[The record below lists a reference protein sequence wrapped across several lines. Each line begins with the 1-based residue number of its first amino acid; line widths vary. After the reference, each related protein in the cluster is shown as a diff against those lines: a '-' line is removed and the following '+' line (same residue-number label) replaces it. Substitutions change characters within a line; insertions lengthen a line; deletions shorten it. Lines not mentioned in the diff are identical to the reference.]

1 MIKFILKFFSYN
13 ILFLTGDT
21 LVLDRWLWLK
31 KRIKLLNR
39 SFKFIDV
46 GCGAGQFVIGLN
58 KLNFLCD
65 GVDVDTDKLH
75 KAKSRADL
83 LNLNR
88 EDMFRDNINH
98 IQNNEYDGL
107 ITFEC
112 IEHIINDKK
121 FIHDCSRVLKKNGY
135 LFLTT
140 PYKNLNP
147 ITSDD
152 LEISTY
158 EDGGHV
164 RVGYDKEML
173 FSLLGENF
181 YDIKISY
188 CSGFLSQKLTYF
200 YRRLFRINKYLAML
214 CIFPLR
220 PFQIIFDNYVTKIL
234 NYKKFS
240 ICVEARK
247 N

>member
-1 MIKFILKFFSYN
+1 MIKFILKFFSHN

-31 KRIKLLNR
+31 KRIKLLNG

-46 GCGAGQFVIGLN
+46 GCGAGQFVIGIN
-58 KLNFLCD
+58 KLNFFCD
-65 GVDVDTDKLH
+65 GIDVDINKLK
-75 KAKSRADL
+75 KAKRRAEL

-88 EDMFRDNINH
+88 KDIFRDNINF
-98 IQNNEYDGL
+98 IQNNEYDCL

-121 FIHDCSRVLKKNGY
+121 FINDCSRVIKKDGY

-147 ITSDD
+147 ITSGD

-164 RVGYDKEML
+164 RVGYDKAML
-173 FSLLGENF
+173 FSLLGDNF

-188 CSGFLSQKLTYF
+188 CSGFLSQKLTYL
-200 YRRLFRINKYLAML
+200 YRTLFRINKYLAIL
-214 CIFPLR
+214 CILPLR